1 MNESMAATET
11 SPSDID
17 IEEIFRRLPHRPPF
31 LLVDRGEAFTP
42 GERLTGVKCVTI
54 NEPFFVGHFPGHP
67 VMPGVLIV
75 EALAQTGGLLM
86 SKTWDIDTSSDKI
99 ILFMSVDSC
108 RFRNVVRPGDVLKLQ
123 VEVLRMRGEVVKFR
137 GRAFV
142 GEKLA
147 AECEFAAMLVDP
159 NL

>member
-1 MNESMAATET
+1 
-11 SPSDID
+11 
-17 IEEIFRRLPHRPPF
+17 
-31 LLVDRGEAFTP
+31 
-42 GERLTGVKCVTI
+42 
-54 NEPFFVGHFPGHP
+54 
-67 VMPGVLIV
+67 
-75 EALAQTGGLLM
+75 
-86 SKTWDIDTSSDKI
+86 
-99 ILFMSVDSC
+99 
-108 RFRNVVRPGDVLKLQ
+108 VLKLQ